1 VDLHAV
7 EQREPPLERV
17 ACNVDG
23 PASLVAQLEVPVVQ
37 AWRLRAR
44 RERREKLLGQEV
56 LVDVDA
62 RYFPIMRV
70 RRLRSESA
78 GLNVVIAYPEMVLPL
93 WR

>member
-1 VDLHAV
+1 
-7 EQREPPLERV
+7 V
-17 ACNVDG
+17 ACNVDR
-23 PASLVAQLEVPVVQ
+23 PASLVAQLEMPVVQ
-37 AWRLRAR
+37 ARRLRTR
-44 RERREKLLGQEV
+44 RQRREKLLGQEV

-62 RYFPIMRV
+62 RYLPIMRV

>member
-1 VDLHAV
+1 VAAHVD
-7 EQREPPLERV
+7 RPR
-17 ACNVDG
+17 
-23 PASLVAQLEVPVVQ
+23 SLVAQIEVRSVQ
-37 AWRLRAR
+37 ARRARAR
-44 RERREKLLGQEV
+44 RERREELFRQEV

-62 RYFPIMRV
+62 RDLRIMRV